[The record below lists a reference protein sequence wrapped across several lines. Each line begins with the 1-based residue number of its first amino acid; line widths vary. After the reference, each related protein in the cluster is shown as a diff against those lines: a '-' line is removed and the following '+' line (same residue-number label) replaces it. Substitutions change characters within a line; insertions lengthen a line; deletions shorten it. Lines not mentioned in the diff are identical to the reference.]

1 MMQIRY
7 LEQKEK
13 TATRALYESAFPS
26 DGKGFVDYYYQEK
39 IRDNRILVLKEEGH
53 IRAMLHLNPYAVSVR
68 GRCYPSEY
76 IVAVATDAAYR
87 HRGYMRKLLERTLAD
102 MNREGK
108 PFVYLMPAAEA
119 IYLPFGFRTV
129 SSQVSCEPVMT
140 GDSGLSAR
148 EATEHDVSRL
158 AAFDEKYLLPGYDIV
173 TVRDTA
179 YYQRLLAE
187 QRSEGGCIRIFE
199 QDGKISG
206 HVICDRT
213 EEEAVG
219 EIGEAGREKVE
230 IIREEGQTDRNYKE
244 TYRDPVFLPGC
255 GGIMRTAA
263 KEKPPLI
270 MIRITCLE
278 RMAEQI
284 TSSEPVE
291 LILEVEDP
299 IVAEQAGVFR
309 WSLNSGGSSV
319 QACSERPE
327 WKVTIEELG
336 EFLFGVKKA
345 KVWESEPV
353 FCKLRA
359 IQPFRSIYIQ
369 EIV

>member
-7 LEQKEK
+7 LEQKDK

-53 IRAMLHLNPYAVSVR
+53 IRSMLHLNPYAVSVR

-173 TVRDTA
+173 TARDAA

-213 EEEAVG
+213 EEV
-219 EIGEAGREKVE
+219 
-230 IIREEGQTDRNYKE
+230 

-278 RMAEQI
+278 RMVEQI

-299 IVAEQAGVFR
+299 IVADQAGVFR
-309 WSLNSGGSSV
+309 WSLNSGTSSV

>member
-7 LEQKEK
+7 LEQKDK

-53 IRAMLHLNPYAVSVR
+53 IRSMLHLNPYAVSVR

-102 MNREGK
+102 MNREEK

-148 EATEHDVSRL
+148 EATEQDVSRL

-173 TVRDTA
+173 TARDAA

-213 EEEAVG
+213 EEV
-219 EIGEAGREKVE
+219 
-230 IIREEGQTDRNYKE
+230 
-244 TYRDPVFLPGC
+244 TYRDPVFLPGG

-278 RMAEQI
+278 RMVEQI

-299 IVAEQAGVFR
+299 IVADQAGIFR
-309 WSLNSGGSSV
+309 WSLNSGTSSV

>member
-7 LEQKEK
+7 LEQKDK

-53 IRAMLHLNPYAVSVR
+53 IRSMLHLNPYAVSVR

-102 MNREGK
+102 MNREEK

-148 EATEHDVSRL
+148 EATEQDVSRL

-173 TVRDTA
+173 TARDAA

-213 EEEAVG
+213 EEV
-219 EIGEAGREKVE
+219 
-230 IIREEGQTDRNYKE
+230 

-278 RMAEQI
+278 RMVEQI

-299 IVAEQAGVFR
+299 IVADQAGVFR
-309 WSLNSGGSSV
+309 WSLNSGTSSV